1 VANGHVFVDHRW
13 VFPALDAQRE
23 GVARRKRNKQSG
35 RCRRDLIERHMF
47 LRVREVPAVPKPNF
61 PVIQTSQ
68 TQELLSGDLRIIGN
82 D

>member
-1 VANGHVFVDHRW
+1 
-13 VFPALDAQRE
+13 
-23 GVARRKRNKQSG
+23 
-35 RCRRDLIERHMF
+35 MF

-68 TQELLSGDLRIIGN
+68 IQELLSGDLRIIGN